1 MEGLI
6 TRSRAQKLQQQVNSL
21 LATFDAS
28 IDENVILPK
37 CSTLVALRIMQQ
49 EEAESDHED
58 QTATVKNGPVQLQNR
73 PV

>member
-1 MEGLI
+1 M
-6 TRSRAQKLQQQVNSL
+6 NSL

-37 CSTLVALRIMQQ
+37 CSTLVVLKNMQQ

-58 QTATVKNGPVQLQNR
+58 QTVTVKNGPI
-73 PV
+73 